1 MILSG
6 WGRYPRIATE
16 PLHVRNRNEARTA
29 VRAHDSLIAYG
40 NGRSY
45 GDSALNR
52 HHVLLTRGCARILD
66 FDPATGRITCEAG
79 LLLSDLL
86 AFAVPRGFFPPVS
99 PGTKF
104 VTIGGMIAADVHGKN
119 HHLAGT
125 FGRHVERLTLLTA
138 DGGLHVCTPGTD
150 GVLEATTGGMGLT
163 GVILEAT
170 FRLLPIETAFI
181 RQETRRARDF
191 DQALACCEASAGWT
205 YSVAWIDC
213 LARGSRLGRAL
224 VYRGEHAT
232 RNELGHANLAVARR
246 RTLRLPADLPPW
258 LLNQWSVRAFN
269 ELYYRCGRA
278 GSRIV
283 DYDRYFYPLDAL
295 LDWNRLYGRAGFM
308 QYQCVLPKPAS
319 RAGIRQILR
328 RVADAGSGSFLAVLK
343 LFGPQGAG
351 LLSFPMEGY
360 TLTLDF
366 PVNQDNLRLASTLDE
381 IVAEHGGRLY
391 LAKDARADPA
401 MLRAGYPRL
410 AAFAAIRDRVD
421 PTRRF
426 SSLQS
431 ERLGV

>member
-1 MILSG
+1 
-6 WGRYPRIATE
+6 
-16 PLHVRNRNEARTA
+16 
-29 VRAHDSLIAYG
+29 
-40 NGRSY
+40 
-45 GDSALNR
+45 
-52 HHVLLTRGCARILD
+52 
-66 FDPATGRITCEAG
+66 
-79 LLLSDLL
+79 
-86 AFAVPRGFFPPVS
+86 
-99 PGTKF
+99 
-104 VTIGGMIAADVHGKN
+104 MIAADVHGKN

-138 DGGLHVCTPGTD
+138 DGGLRVCTPGTD
-150 GVLEATTGGMGLT
+150 GLLEATTGGMGLT
-163 GVILEAT
+163 GVILEAI
-170 FRLLPIETAFI
+170 FRLVPIETAFI
-181 RQETRRARDF
+181 RQESLRARDF
-191 DQALACCEASAGWT
+191 DAALACCEASAGWT

-213 LARGSRLGRAL
+213 LARGRGLGRAL

-232 RNELGHANLAVARR
+232 RHEVGDTRLAVPRR
-246 RTLRLPADLPPW
+246 RVLRLPADLPPW
-258 LLNQWSVRAFN
+258 LLNRWSVRAFN
-269 ELYYRCGRA
+269 ELYYRGGRG

-283 DYDRYFYPLDAL
+283 DYDGYFYPLDAL

-319 RAGIRQILR
+319 SAGIRQILR

-366 PVNQDNLRLASTLDE
+366 PVNQDNLRLACTLDA
-381 IVAEHGGRLY
+381 IVADHGGRLY

-421 PTRRF
+421 PARRF
-426 SSLQS
+426 RSVQS
-431 ERLGV
+431 ERLGL